1 LLFFL
6 LREKK
11 PRERLILGG
20 DFSLRNSGIHSSYME
35 EPPGLGIFTD
45 FSPAELSVDWFG
57 DGWRH
62 VLSKE

>member
-1 LLFFL
+1 MLFFL

-11 PRERLILGG
+11 PRERLILGV
-20 DFSLRNSGIHSSYME
+20 DFLLRNSGIHSGYME
-35 EPPGLGIFTD
+35 ETPGLGIFTD
-45 FSPAELSVDWFG
+45 FSPAKLSVAWLG